1 MFPNMVRQQPSILCL
16 VKPTRPDKAR
26 RLGYKVF
33 SVLTCLYGIQS
44 TRLKELENGMTKDV
58 LLDLIKRGFK
68 SDMRSRKQAGA
79 RRANRK
85 RYKTIRSKERLKP

>member
-58 LLDLIKRGFK
+58 LLDLIKRGTRVIGDQGNK
-68 SDMRSRKQAGA
+68 PELEEQTG
-79 RRANRK
+79 K
-85 RYKTIRSKERLKP
+85 RY

>member
-1 MFPNMVRQQPSILCL
+1 
-16 VKPTRPDKAR
+16 
-26 RLGYKVF
+26 
-33 SVLTCLYGIQS
+33 
-44 TRLKELENGMTKDV
+44 MTKDV

-85 RYKTIRSKERLKP
+85 RLSVLMFPRSGPPLGLTLRRPSIWALMEFIRAGCFWSAWSSAKSTLRPNWQLYSPSRVSL